1 MTRPGKTL
9 VVNASD
15 AEEIRIAL
23 AQDQEMV
30 DLRCAQTERESVVGN
45 VYLAVVRKVQDGLDA
60 AFLDFG
66 DKRDGFLH
74 VGNVHPACLDAELSA
89 VEVASTT
96 IRKPSYAAP
105 SDDLK
110 ADEKEGDAEFSN
122 PGADPELELVSV
134 AESAAVLESEGLP
147 ESEDEAQS
155 QWRHEPQPS
164 IGELLQPG
172 RAVFVQVLRDPVRG
186 KGATLTMHL
195 SLAGFCLVWMP
206 TMGRIGVSRRIEETE
221 ERDRLR
227 TTLLELG
234 DGVELP
240 VIARTAAMGQSRKV
254 LERDLRRLQERWN
267 TITRDFA
274 KAKPPCLALAEE
286 STAIRACRELF
297 HGGVEEIICDDP
309 ATSKALQHFLMEKGA
324 DERVKLSAHP
334 PGTALFEAQGLE
346 ARFQSL
352 FRSRVPIGSG
362 ASIVIHETE
371 ALVAIDVNS
380 GRSGTGSLEE
390 TALATNLLAAKE
402 VARQVR
408 LRDLG
413 GILVVDF
420 IDMAEASNR
429 HDVEQTLRGFLQED
443 RARMKTGR
451 LGSFG
456 LMTFTRRR
464 LGTGPAKGTE
474 SMCRGCGGSGNVA
487 HHKAGALRILRKL
500 RAMEMPSKLR
510 VRAQPGVV
518 QQWKRLH
525 QPLAGLDHKVEMVED
540 SQVSS
545 GDSVIE
551 HLGALA
557 EVEGDR

>member
-1 MTRPGKTL
+1 MTRPGRTL

-15 AEEIRIAL
+15 PEEIRIAL
-23 AQDQEMV
+23 VEDKEII

-74 VGNVHPACLDAELSA
+74 VGNVHPACADSSLTA
-89 VEVASTT
+89 VEVATT
-96 IRKPSYAAP
+96 PIRKHYA
-105 SDDLK
+105 DTD
-110 ADEKEGDAEFSN
+110 ADAKGVVEGEDE
-122 PGADPELELVSV
+122 E
-134 AESAAVLESEGLP
+134 ESESPSSSQL
-147 ESEDEAQS
+147 SIAQ
-155 QWRHEPQPS
+155 
-164 IGELLQPG
+164 LLQPG
-172 RAVFVQVLRDPVRG
+172 RAVLVQVLRDPVRG

-227 TTLLELG
+227 NTLLELG

-240 VIARTAAMGQSRKV
+240 VIARTAAMGQSKKI
-254 LERDLRRLQERWN
+254 LGHDLRRLQERWN
-267 TITRDFA
+267 TVVRDFA
-274 KAKPPCLALAEE
+274 KAKPPCLALPEE
-286 STAIRACRELF
+286 TTAVRACRELF
-297 HGGVEEIICDDP
+297 HGGVEEVLCDDP
-309 ATSKALQHFLMEKGA
+309 ATAKALAIFLEEKGA
-324 DERVKLSAHP
+324 AERVVLKAHQGSSP
-334 PGTALFEAQGLE
+334 LFEAQSIE
-346 ARFQSL
+346 SRFQSL

-390 TALATNLLAAKE
+390 TALATNLMAAKE

-420 IDMAEASNR
+420 IDMAESVHR
-429 HDVEQTLRGFLQED
+429 HKVEQTLRSCLVED

-500 RAMEMPSKLR
+500 RAMQSPSQLR

-525 QPLAGLDHKVEMVED
+525 QPLQGLHHSVEMVED
-540 SQVSS
+540 AQVSS

-557 EVEGDR
+557 DVDGGR

>member
-1 MTRPGKTL
+1 M
-9 VVNASD
+9 VNASD
-15 AEEIRIAL
+15 PEEIRIAL
-23 AQDQEMV
+23 AEDQEIIE
-30 DLRCAQTERESVVGN
+30 LRCAQTERESVVGN
-45 VYLAVVRKVQDGLDA
+45 VYLAVVRKVQEGLDA

-66 DKRDGFLH
+66 DQRSGFLH
-74 VGNVHPACLDAELSA
+74 VGNVHPACLDADLSA
-89 VEVASTT
+89 VEIATT
-96 IRKPSYAAP
+96 PIRKHAYEAP
-105 SDDLK
+105 LAQPES
-110 ADEKEGDAEFSN
+110 AEETATEGDCDAEASS
-122 PGADPELELVSV
+122 EL
-134 AESAAVLESEGLP
+134 AALP
-147 ESEDEAQS
+147 EPES
-155 QWRHEPQPS
+155 QPS

-172 RAVFVQVLRDPVRG
+172 RAVLVQVLRDPVRG
-186 KGATLTMHL
+186 KGATLSMHL

-227 TTLLELG
+227 EILLELG
-234 DGVELP
+234 NGEELP
-240 VIARTAAMGQSRKV
+240 VIARTSAMGQSKKI
-254 LERDLRRLQERWN
+254 LERDLRRLQQRWN

-286 STAIRACRELF
+286 TTAVRACRELF

-309 ATSKALQHFLMEKGA
+309 ATSQALRNFLKEKGA
-324 DERVKLSAHP
+324 DERVKLTEHP
-334 PGTALFEAQGLE
+334 AGKALFEAQGLE

-352 FRSRVPIGSG
+352 FRSRVPIGNG

-380 GRSGTGSLEE
+380 GPSGTGSLEQ
-390 TALATNLLAAKE
+390 TALETNLLAAKE
-402 VARQVR
+402 VACQVR

-420 IDMAEASNR
+420 IDMAEPANR
-429 HDVEQTLRGFLQED
+429 HKVEQTLRGFLQED

-464 LGTGPAKGTE
+464 QGTGPAKGTE
-474 SMCRGCGGSGNVA
+474 SMCRGCGGSGNIA

-500 RAMEMPSKLR
+500 RAMEMPSKMR

-525 QPLAGLDHKVEMVED
+525 KPLEGLEHQVELVED

-551 HLGALA
+551 HLGTLA
-557 EVEGDR
+557 

>member
-1 MTRPGKTL
+1 MTRPGRTL

-15 AEEIRIAL
+15 PEEIRIAL
-23 AQDQEMV
+23 AEEQEIV

-45 VYLAVVRKVQDGLDA
+45 VYLAVVRKVQEGLDA

-66 DKRDGFLH
+66 DQRAGFLH
-74 VGNVHPACLDAELSA
+74 VGNVHPACIDPDLSA
-89 VEVASTT
+89 VEVASTP
-96 IRKPSYAAP
+96 IRKSSYETPVAEP
-105 SDDLK
+105 PP
-110 ADEKEGDAEFSN
+110 ADCECEGQDAEQGS
-122 PGADPELELVSV
+122 ADVPQVEETQ
-134 AESAAVLESEGLP
+134 AEFEP
-147 ESEDEAQS
+147 
-155 QWRHEPQPS
+155 EPQPS

-227 TTLLELG
+227 DTLLALG
-234 DGVELP
+234 DGEELP
-240 VIARTAAMGQSRKV
+240 VIARTSAMGQSKKI

-267 TITRDFA
+267 TVIRDFA

-286 STAIRACRELF
+286 TTAVRACRELF

-309 ATSKALQHFLMEKGA
+309 STSSALLHFLQEKGA
-324 DERVKLSAHP
+324 DERVKLTAHP
-334 PGTALFEAQGLE
+334 AGKALFEAQGLE

-390 TALATNLLAAKE
+390 TALETNLMAAKE

-420 IDMAEASNR
+420 IDMAESANR
-429 HDVEQTLRGFLQED
+429 HAVEQTLRGFLQED

-474 SMCRGCGGSGNVA
+474 SMCRGCGGSGNIA

-500 RAMEMPSKLR
+500 RAMALPSKMR

-525 QPLAGLDHKVEMVED
+525 KPLEGLGHQVEMVED

-551 HLGALA
+551 HLGTLA
-557 EVEGDR
+557 DVGGDS

>member
-23 AQDQEMV
+23 AEDQEMV

-45 VYLAVVRKVQDGLDA
+45 VYLAIVRKVQDGLDA

-74 VGNVHPACLDAELSA
+74 VGNVHPACRDPELSA
-89 VEVASTT
+89 VEVASTR
-96 IRKPSYAAP
+96 IRKPSYEVSTEAP
-105 SDDLK
+105 EADDV
-110 ADEKEGDAEFSN
+110 ATVDSNAE
-122 PGADPELELVSV
+122 PGSELELEPGEEV
-134 AESAAVLESEGLP
+134 ACLP
-147 ESEDEAQS
+147 ESEHEAQA
-155 QWRHEPQPS
+155 EPQPEVQPS
-164 IGELLQPG
+164 IGALLQPG

-206 TMGRIGVSRRIEETE
+206 TMGRIGVSRRIEDTE

-227 TTLLELG
+227 DTLLELG

-286 STAIRACRELF
+286 STAVRACRELF

-309 ATSKALQHFLMEKGA
+309 TTAKALQHFLMEKGA
-324 DERVKLSAHP
+324 DERVKLTAHA
-334 PGTALFEAQGLE
+334 PGSALFEAQGLE

-390 TALATNLLAAKE
+390 TALATNLMAAKE

-420 IDMAEASNR
+420 IDMAEAANR
-429 HDVEQTLRGFLQED
+429 HKVEQTLRGFLQED

-518 QQWKRLH
+518 QQWKRMH
-525 QPLAGLDHKVEMVED
+525 QPLAGLDHQVEMVED

-557 EVEGDR
+557 VVEGDR

>member
-1 MTRPGKTL
+1 MTRPGRTL

-15 AEEIRIAL
+15 PEEIRIAL
-23 AQDQEMV
+23 AEEQEIV

-45 VYLAVVRKVQDGLDA
+45 VYLAVVRKVQEGLDA

-66 DKRDGFLH
+66 DQRAGFLH
-74 VGNVHPACLDAELSA
+74 VGNVHPACLDGDLSA
-89 VEVASTT
+89 VEIASTP
-96 IRKPSYAAP
+96 IRKPSYASP
-105 SDDLK
+105 
-110 ADEKEGDAEFSN
+110 
-122 PGADPELELVSV
+122 V
-134 AESAAVLESEGLP
+134 AESPAEEGEDDALEPTEDSQAKEP
-147 ESEDEAQS
+147 EEEFTP
-155 QWRHEPQPS
+155 EPQPS

-227 TTLLELG
+227 DTLLELG
-234 DGVELP
+234 DGEELP
-240 VIARTAAMGQSRKV
+240 VIARTSAMGQSRKI

-267 TITRDFA
+267 TVTRDFA

-286 STAIRACRELF
+286 NTAVRACRELF

-309 ATSKALQHFLMEKGA
+309 ATSSALLHFLKEKGA
-324 DERVKLSAHP
+324 DERVKLTEHP
-334 PGTALFEAQGLE
+334 AGKALFEAQGLE

-390 TALATNLLAAKE
+390 TALETNLMAAKE

-420 IDMAEASNR
+420 IDMAESANR
-429 HDVEQTLRGFLQED
+429 HAVEQAMRGFLQED

-464 LGTGPAKGTE
+464 QGTGPAKGTE
-474 SMCRGCGGSGNVA
+474 SMCRGCGGSGNIA
-487 HHKAGALRILRKL
+487 HHKAGSLRILRKL
-500 RAMEMPSKLR
+500 RAMAVPSKMR

-525 QPLAGLDHKVEMVED
+525 KPLDGLGHQVEIVED

-551 HLGALA
+551 HLGTLA
-557 EVEGDR
+557 DVGGDS

>member
-1 MTRPGKTL
+1 MTRPGRTL

-15 AEEIRIAL
+15 PEEIRIAL
-23 AQDQEMV
+23 AENQEIV

-45 VYLAVVRKVQDGLDA
+45 VYLAVVRKVQEGLDA

-66 DKRDGFLH
+66 DKRAGFLH
-74 VGNVHPACLDAELSA
+74 VGNVHPACLNAELTA
-89 VEVASTT
+89 VEIATT
-96 IRKPSYAAP
+96 PIRKPAYEAP
-105 SDDLK
+105 
-110 ADEKEGDAEFSN
+110 
-122 PGADPELELVSV
+122 V
-134 AESAAVLESEGLP
+134 AESESTEEECYGEGDCDADANSQSLP
-147 ESEDEAQS
+147 EP
-155 QWRHEPQPS
+155 EPQPS
-164 IGELLQPG
+164 ISELLQPG

-186 KGATLTMHL
+186 KGATLSMHL

-206 TMGRIGVSRRIEETE
+206 TLGRIGVSRRIEETA

-227 TTLLELG
+227 ETLLELG
-234 DGVELP
+234 GGEELP
-240 VIARTAAMGQSRKV
+240 VIARTSSMGQSKAI

-267 TITRDFA
+267 TVTRDFA

-286 STAIRACRELF
+286 TTAVRACRELF

-309 ATSKALQHFLMEKGA
+309 ATSQSLLHFLKEKGA
-324 DERVKLSAHP
+324 DERVKLTQHP
-334 PGTALFEAQGLE
+334 AGKPLFEAEGLE

-390 TALATNLLAAKE
+390 TALETNLMAAKE

-420 IDMAEASNR
+420 IDMAEPANR
-429 HDVEQTLRGFLQED
+429 HSVEQSLRGFLQED

-464 LGTGPAKGTE
+464 QGTGPAKGTE
-474 SMCRGCGGSGNVA
+474 SMCRGCGGSGNIA

-500 RAMEMPSKLR
+500 RATELPSKMR

-525 QPLAGLDHKVEMVED
+525 KPLEGFEHQVELVED
-540 SQVSS
+540 LQVPS

-557 EVEGDR
+557 ELGGDS